1 MAQKKAKKGEL
12 EAQLSAAQAEVRAD
26 GYEMSIGELIS
37 IYEKGE
43 IQISPRYQR
52 LFRWS
57 LDQKSKFI
65 ESILIGI
72 PIPPIFVFQSSDGK
86 WELVDGLQRVSTL
99 LEFRGVLRGKSGK
112 RQVASKLSGTAL
124 MPALEGAA
132 WEGTGALP
140 EPLKLRLQRARIRV
154 EILQTGSSPRSR
166 FELFQ
171 RLNTGGS
178 LLTRQEIRTCSVI
191 MADESFQTW
200 LEKLSSNKDFLDC
213 TKLTP
218 SAKER
223 QRGVELVI
231 KYLVFN
237 LVEYKAEWDLHDYL
251 DEGVVSLALDKKF
264 DRVAEEK
271 KFKDVFNLI
280 NKALGQ
286 KAFRRES
293 SGRIVG
299 SFSDAAFEA
308 LAIGVRANLAAIA
321 KKPGT
326 LVAKVADMWSDDAF
340 KKNTGAGVRGTTRIV
355 KIVPFARAHFK

>member
-1 MAQKKAKKGEL
+1 
-12 EAQLSAAQAEVRAD
+12 
-26 GYEMSIGELIS
+26 
-37 IYEKGE
+37 
-43 IQISPRYQR
+43 
-52 LFRWS
+52 
-57 LDQKSKFI
+57 
-65 ESILIGI
+65 
-72 PIPPIFVFQSSDGK
+72 
-86 WELVDGLQRVSTL
+86 
-99 LEFRGVLRGKSGK
+99 
-112 RQVASKLSGTAL
+112 
-124 MPALEGAA
+124 
-132 WEGTGALP
+132 
-140 EPLKLRLQRARIRV
+140 
-154 EILQTGSSPRSR
+154 
-166 FELFQ
+166 
-171 RLNTGGS
+171 
-178 LLTRQEIRTCSVI
+178 

>member
-1 MAQKKAKKGEL
+1 
-12 EAQLSAAQAEVRAD
+12 
-26 GYEMSIGELIS
+26 
-37 IYEKGE
+37 
-43 IQISPRYQR
+43 
-52 LFRWS
+52 
-57 LDQKSKFI
+57 
-65 ESILIGI
+65 
-72 PIPPIFVFQSSDGK
+72 
-86 WELVDGLQRVSTL
+86 
-99 LEFRGVLRGKSGK
+99 
-112 RQVASKLSGTAL
+112 
-124 MPALEGAA
+124 
-132 WEGTGALP
+132 
-140 EPLKLRLQRARIRV
+140 
-154 EILQTGSSPRSR
+154 SPRSR

-218 SAKER
+218 SAEER

-308 LAIGVRANLAAIA
+308 LAI
-321 KKPGT
+321 
-326 LVAKVADMWSDDAF
+326 
-340 KKNTGAGVRGTTRIV
+340 
-355 KIVPFARAHFK
+355 